1 MRALLTGAA
10 LAGTLATTLAAQGSD
25 MANMPGMAGMLHGE
39 HVGSVAT
46 SALARRQID
55 SVVTALRA
63 LGTTRAAS
71 IAGFRPAFGW
81 IPTMGVHWVRAGQL
95 LNGRQTDRAQPSQL
109 MFSPIAGRDSLVG
122 IAYGYFASTAD
133 TIRPTLFDGAPPW
146 HDHADLGP
154 PGTTLVMLHVWF
166 VPSPDGPFAGTNPN
180 LPFWAVGLAAPDSAR
195 MRDAAFAAMVR
206 RAALA
211 LGETVDSTS
220 LLAQLERSPRVERAI
235 APHRDSIGALIIVLR
250 DAERRRDRAGWERA
264 ARRVAAQWDAIEAIY
279 VANARTPDGKQRV
292 EEYIAMLLGEHHE

>member
-1 MRALLTGAA
+1 M
-10 LAGTLATTLAAQGSD
+10 LAGTLATALAAQGSD
-25 MANMPGMAGMLHGE
+25 MVNMPGMAGMHHGA
-39 HVGSVAT
+39 HVSAVAT

-55 SVVTALRA
+55 SVVAALRP

-109 MFSPIAGRDSLVG
+109 MFSPIAGHDSLVG

-133 TIRPTLFDGAPPW
+133 TIRPVLFDGAPPW
-146 HDHADLGP
+146 HEHADLGP

-195 MRDAAFAAMVR
+195 MRDPAFAATVR

-211 LGETVDSTS
+211 LGELVDSTS
-220 LLAQLERSPRVERAI
+220 LLAQLAESPRLKRAI
-235 APHRDSIGALIIVLR
+235 APHRDSIRALIPLLR
-250 DAERRRDRAGWERA
+250 DAERQRDRAAWDRA
-264 ARRVAAQWDAIEAIY
+264 ARRAASQWNAIEAIY
-279 VANARTPDGKQRV
+279 VADARTPEGKRRV